1 LKLDLKKITLILSLI
16 CPTFC
21 FTQDILLAKDSLLL
35 QIYSLQSQGDA
46 FFADGLFASERFRGD
61 HGNFK
66 YDNNIFFTALIT
78 YTLQSFREDF
88 AAEGQQIIDSIC
100 SRAKSN
106 YPRYRNRN
114 NDITY
119 NFWQTNPDNSFP
131 NSKFWSKREKAR
143 LPDDFDDTSILFLTK
158 EKNDS
163 LDNELK
169 ELMAQY
175 SHQST
180 KKKSTFK
187 RYKDFKA
194 YNTWFGIK
202 MKQDFDIC
210 VMSNTLLF
218 VFQRGLN
225 LNEFDNETIHLIEQ
239 MVISNDYLKYPY
251 IISPH
256 YRNNAIIL
264 YHLSRL
270 IANTDNEILNSLR
283 EKVIRDLY
291 ETLDHASSRMEKVI
305 LLTSLYRLDEK
316 PNVKVD
322 IQNISEEFKDFYFF
336 VANPFSG
343 SNLLF
348 KRILV
353 TSEFLCFRYRCEAY
367 YWTLLLEF
375 KILSDISKT

>member
-1 LKLDLKKITLILSLI
+1 LKKITLILSLLYTS
-16 CPTFC
+16 CC
-21 FTQDILLAKDSLLL
+21 FSQDISLSKDSLIHK
-35 QIYSLQSQGDA
+35 IYSLQSHGDA
-46 FFADGLFASERFRGD
+46 FFDDGLFASERFRGD
-61 HGNFK
+61 RGNFK

-78 YTLQSFREDF
+78 YTLQSLQDEFTIQS
-88 AAEGQQIIDSIC
+88 QQIIDSIS

-106 YPRYRNRN
+106 YFRYRNRN
-114 NDITY
+114 NDISY
-119 NFWQTNPDNSFP
+119 NFWQTNPDRSFP

-158 EKNDS
+158 EKNES
-163 LDNELK
+163 LDNEMK

-175 SHQST
+175 SNHST

-187 RYKDFKA
+187 RYKNYKA

-218 VFQRGLN
+218 VFQKGLK
-225 LNEFDNETIHLIEQ
+225 LNEFDNETIRLIKQ
-239 MVISNDYLKYPY
+239 MVISNDYLNYPH

-256 YRNNAIIL
+256 YRNSSIIL

-270 IANTDNEILNSLR
+270 IANTDNEILSSLR
-283 EKVIRDLY
+283 EKVIQDLY
-291 ETLDHASSRMEKVI
+291 ETLNHTTSRMEKVI
-305 LLTSLYRLDEK
+305 LLTSLYRLGEK
-316 PNVKVD
+316 PTVQID
-322 IQNISEEFKDFYFF
+322 IQNIPEEFDDFYFF

-348 KRILV
+348 KRMLGK
-353 TSEFLCFRYRCEAY
+353 SEFLCFRYRCEAY
-367 YWTLLLEF
+367 YWTLLLEL
-375 KILSDISKT
+375 KILSDKPKT